1 MILESRDNTSRFSEY
16 FRILFRGRW
25 IIIGCFFA
33 VVAATTY
40 LTYRM
45 QPVYV
50 ASSSV
55 MILDDDPVDVTI
67 RNANP
72 APFRKSRNL
81 NETELLRSR
90 RIAEDVLRSLAES
103 PYRSELAIMRETDVE
118 GNTIT
123 FDDRVRMLRDNTS
136 VENLKDTDVLKVSV
150 KAPSAFECAFLANA
164 IAEEYYRYKLRG
176 ARGEISE
183 IRQFL
188 EQQLEVVRDQLSQS
202 EELERAYKESRGVS
216 SLDDEARTMVEQS
229 TNLHAL
235 YNQTESD
242 LNAELRRMDYLK
254 RQLEDVRGSLVEDM
268 SNITSPIIETL
279 QKEIADKQS
288 RLASLVSNPGPG
300 TEVTINALENEIE
313 TIKGKLVE
321 EVRKIAGGAGSLEPL
336 KTSQELFESILK
348 SEVEIKALTARAEA
362 LREAISNVDYDL
374 EQLPEKTLV
383 LARLT
388 RDRKLN
394 EELYLMLNEKYE
406 ETRISEA
413 AKSAGVEIVDTAK
426 PPEFPVKPRK
436 KLNILFG
443 MLFGFA
449 LGVGITLLID
459 LLDDTIKTP
468 EELER
473 MSLTAL
479 GTIPIVNIE
488 DIRRRMKRQGKE
500 LTAQDEA
507 RIESKMITRFSPKSP
522 ISEAYRSLRTNIQFS
537 DIDNP
542 KRVIL
547 MTSSAT
553 KEGKST
559 TCVNLAIT
567 FAQTG
572 SRVLLVDSDLRRPT
586 LHNFFNVDKM
596 YGLSNVLIGSL
607 AFGDVIKRTEV
618 ENLDLITAGDI
629 PPNPAEMVASERMRV
644 FLEEARNR
652 YDVVLLDSPPV
663 VAVTDAAI
671 LTTRADATIVVVSSG
686 MTGRAE
692 LKRALGLIQ
701 SVGSNVLGVILNG
714 LDIKKMYG
722 SYYYYFHYYQ
732 YYYYYGS
739 ESGAK
744 KKKKST
750 VKHRRTQKASSDVSD
765 AT

>member
-1 MILESRDNTSRFSEY
+1 M
-16 FRILFRGRW
+16 LFRGRW

-45 QPVYV
+45 EPVYV
-50 ASSSV
+50 ASASV
-55 MILDDDPVDVTI
+55 MILDVDPVDVTL
-67 RNANP
+67 RNADP

-103 PYRSELAIMRETDVE
+103 PYRTELAIMRDTDVQ

-123 FDDRVRMLRDNTS
+123 FDDRVRLLRENTS
-136 VENLKDTDVLKVSV
+136 VENLKDTDVLRVSV
-150 KAPSAFECAFLANA
+150 RAPSAFEASFLANA
-164 IAEEYYRYKLRG
+164 LAEEYYRYKLRS

-229 TNLHAL
+229 TNLHAI

-279 QKEIADKQS
+279 QSEIADKQS
-288 RLASLVSNPGPG
+288 RLAALVSNPGPG

-362 LREAISNVDYDL
+362 LREAIANVDYDL

-406 ETRISEA
+406 EARISEA

-426 PPEFPVKPRK
+426 PPEFPIKPRK

-443 MLFGFA
+443 MLFGLA

-473 MSLTAL
+473 MALTAL

-488 DIRRRMKRQGKE
+488 DIRRRLKRQGKE
-500 LTAQDEA
+500 LTAQDEV
-507 RIESKMITRFSPKSP
+507 RLESKMITRFSPKSP

-547 MTSSAT
+547 MTSAAT

-586 LHNFFNVDKM
+586 LHSFFNVDKM

-607 AFGDVIKRTEV
+607 SFNDVIKRTEV

-629 PPNPAEMVASERMRV
+629 PPNPAEMVASERMRM

-671 LTTRADATIVVVSSG
+671 LTTRADATILVVSSG
-686 MTGRAE
+686 MTGRSE
-692 LKRALGLIQ
+692 LKRAIGLIR

-722 SYYYYFHYYQ
+722 TYYYYFHYYQ

-739 ESGAK
+739 ESGERK
-744 KKKKST
+744 KRKNAFKRVRPHT
-750 VKHRRTQKASSDVSD
+750 AAPDVTD

>member
-1 MILESRDNTSRFSEY
+1 M
-16 FRILFRGRW
+16 LFRGRW

-45 QPVYV
+45 EPVYV
-50 ASSSV
+50 ASASV
-55 MILDDDPVDVTI
+55 MILDVDPVDVTL
-67 RNANP
+67 RNADP

-103 PYRSELAIMRETDVE
+103 PYRTELAIMRDTDVQ

-123 FDDRVRMLRDNTS
+123 FDDRVRLLRENTS
-136 VENLKDTDVLKVSV
+136 VENLKDTDVLRVSV
-150 KAPSAFECAFLANA
+150 RAPSAFEASFLANA
-164 IAEEYYRYKLRG
+164 LAEEYYRYKLRS

-229 TNLHAL
+229 TNLHAI

-279 QKEIADKQS
+279 QSEIADKQS
-288 RLASLVSNPGPG
+288 RLAALVSNPGPG

-362 LREAISNVDYDL
+362 LREAIANVDYDL

-406 ETRISEA
+406 EARISEA

-426 PPEFPVKPRK
+426 PPEFPIKPRK

-443 MLFGFA
+443 MLFGLA

-473 MSLTAL
+473 MALTAL

-488 DIRRRMKRQGKE
+488 DIRRRLKRQGKE
-500 LTAQDEA
+500 LTAQDEV
-507 RIESKMITRFSPKSP
+507 RLESKMITRFSPKSP

-547 MTSSAT
+547 MTSAAT

-586 LHNFFNVDKM
+586 LHSFFNVDKM

-607 AFGDVIKRTEV
+607 SFNDVIKRTEV

-629 PPNPAEMVASERMRV
+629 PPNPAEMVASERMRM

-671 LTTRADATIVVVSSG
+671 LTTRADATILVVSSG
-686 MTGRAE
+686 MTGRSE
-692 LKRALGLIQ
+692 LKRAIGLIR

-722 SYYYYFHYYQ
+722 TYYYYFHYYQ

-739 ESGAK
+739 ESGERRK
-744 KKKKST
+744 KKNALKRVRPHT
-750 VKHRRTQKASSDVSD
+750 AAPDVTD

>member
-1 MILESRDNTSRFSEY
+1 MESRDNTSRFSEY

>member
-1 MILESRDNTSRFSEY
+1 MSFQETTNRFSEY

-45 QPVYV
+45 QPLYTAM
-50 ASSSV
+50 ASV
-55 MILDDDPVDVTI
+55 LILDADPVDQAVLGTEQL
-67 RNANP
+67 P
-72 APFRKSRNL
+72 YRKTRNL

-90 RIAEDVLRSLAES
+90 RIAEDVLRSLADS
-103 PYRSELAIMRETDVE
+103 PYRSELEIMRETDSQ
-118 GNTIT
+118 GRTIT
-123 FDDRVRMLRDNTS
+123 FDDRVATLRGNTS
-136 VENLKDTDVLKVSV
+136 VENLKDTDVLRVSMQ
-150 KAPSAFECAFLANA
+150 AHSAFEAAFLANA
-164 IAEEYYRYKLRG
+164 IAEEYYRYKLRS
-176 ARGEISE
+176 ARGEVSE

-202 EELERAYKESRGVS
+202 EELERAYKESRGVAA
-216 SLDDEARTMVEQS
+216 LDEESKNLVSQS
-229 TNLHAL
+229 ADMHAL

-254 RQLEDVRGSLVEDM
+254 RQLEDVRGALVEDI
-268 SNITSPIIETL
+268 SNISSPIIETL
-279 QKEIADKQS
+279 QREIADKQT
-288 RLASLVSNPGPG
+288 RLAALVSNPGPG
-300 TEVTINALENEIE
+300 TDVTIQALENEIE

-321 EVRKIAGGAGSLEPL
+321 EVRKIAGSGGSFEPL
-336 KTSQELFESILK
+336 RTSQELFDNILK

-362 LREAISNVDYDL
+362 LREVISNIDYEL

-394 EELYLMLNEKYE
+394 EELYLILNEKYE
-406 ETRISEA
+406 ESRISEA

-426 PPEFPVKPRK
+426 PPEFPLKPRK

-443 MLFGFA
+443 MLFGLA

-473 MSLTAL
+473 VALTPL

-488 DIRRRMKRQGKE
+488 DIRRRLKRQGKE
-500 LTAQDEA
+500 LTPADEA
-507 RIESKMITRFSPKSP
+507 RIESKMITKFSPKSP

-567 FAQTG
+567 FAQMG

-607 AFGDVIKRTEV
+607 TLKDVIKRTEV

-629 PPNPAEMVASERMRV
+629 PPNPAEMVASERMKA
-644 FLEEARNR
+644 FLDEARAK

-692 LKRALGLIQ
+692 LKRAINLIQ
-701 SVGSNVLGVILNG
+701 SVGSHVLGVVLNG

-739 ESGAK
+739 ESGNK
-744 KKKKST
+744 KKRKTGRKQAE
-750 VKHRRTQKASSDVSD
+750 HRASSDVSEM
-765 AT
+765 T

>member
-1 MILESRDNTSRFSEY
+1 MDFKDNTGRFSEY

-25 IIIGCFFA
+25 IIIGSFFA

-50 ASSSV
+50 ASASV
-55 MILDDDPVDVTI
+55 MILDSDPVDATI
-67 RNANP
+67 RNTDP

-81 NETELLRSR
+81 NESELLRSR
-90 RIAEDVLRSLAES
+90 RIAEDVLRSLADS
-103 PYRSELAIMRETDVE
+103 PYRTELNIMRETDQE

-123 FDDRVRMLRDNTS
+123 FDDRVRSLRDATS
-136 VENLKDTDVLKVSV
+136 VENLKDTDVLRVVVRAS
-150 KAPSAFECAFLANA
+150 SAFEASFLANA
-164 IAEEYYRYKLRG
+164 VSEEYYRYKLRS

-188 EQQLEVVRDQLSQS
+188 EQQLEVIRDQLSQS
-202 EELERAYKESRGVS
+202 EELERAYKESRGVAS
-216 SLDDEARTMVEQS
+216 MDDESRTLVEQS
-229 TNLHAL
+229 TGMHVL

-254 RQLEDVRGSLVEDM
+254 RQLTDVRGTMVEDM
-268 SNITSPIIETL
+268 GNITSPIIETL

-288 RLASLVSNPGPG
+288 RQASLVSNPGPG
-300 TEVTINALENEIE
+300 TEITINALENEIE

-321 EVRKIAGGAGSLEPL
+321 EVRKIAGGKGSLDPL
-336 KTSQELFESILK
+336 KTSQDLFDGILK

-362 LREAISNVDYDL
+362 LREAIANIDYDL
-374 EQLPEKTLV
+374 DQLPEKTLV

-394 EELYLMLNEKYE
+394 EELYLLLNEKYE
-406 ETRISEA
+406 EARISEA
-413 AKSAGVEIVDTAK
+413 AKSAGVEIVDSAK

-443 MLFGFA
+443 MLFGLA
-449 LGVGITLLID
+449 LGVGIALLID

-473 MSLTAL
+473 MNLTAL

-500 LTAQDEA
+500 LTPQDEA

-607 AFGDVIKRTEV
+607 AFNDVIKRTEV
-618 ENLDLITAGDI
+618 ENLDVITAGDI
-629 PPNPAEMVASERMRV
+629 PPNPAEMVASERMKA
-644 FLEEARNR
+644 FLDEARGR

-671 LTTRADATIVVVSSG
+671 LTTRADATIIVVSSG
-686 MTGRAE
+686 MTGRSE
-692 LKRALGLIQ
+692 LKRALALIK
-701 SVGSNVLGVILNG
+701 SVGSNVLGIVLNG

-739 ESGAK
+739 ETSSTK
-744 KKKKST
+744 KKKTS
-750 VKHRRTQKASSDVSD
+750 VKRQHGVKAPSDVSD
-765 AT
+765 VT

>member
-1 MILESRDNTSRFSEY
+1 MEFRDNTSRFSEY
-16 FRILFRGRW
+16 FRVLFRGRW

-45 QPVYV
+45 EPVYV
-50 ASSSV
+50 ASASV
-55 MILDDDPVDVTI
+55 MILDVDPVDVTL
-67 RNANP
+67 RNADP

-103 PYRSELAIMRETDVE
+103 PYRTELAIMRDTDVQ

-123 FDDRVRMLRDNTS
+123 FDDRVRLLRENTS
-136 VENLKDTDVLKVSV
+136 VENLKDTDVLRVSV
-150 KAPSAFECAFLANA
+150 RAPSAFEASFLANA
-164 IAEEYYRYKLRG
+164 LAEEYYRYKLRS

-229 TNLHAL
+229 TNLHAI

-279 QKEIADKQS
+279 QSEIADKQS
-288 RLASLVSNPGPG
+288 RLAALVSNPGPG

-362 LREAISNVDYDL
+362 LREAIANVDYDL

-406 ETRISEA
+406 EARISEA

-426 PPEFPVKPRK
+426 PPEFPIKPRK

-443 MLFGFA
+443 MLFGLA

-473 MSLTAL
+473 MALTAL

-488 DIRRRMKRQGKE
+488 DIRRRLKRQGKE
-500 LTAQDEA
+500 LTAQDEV
-507 RIESKMITRFSPKSP
+507 RLESKMITRFSPKSP

-547 MTSSAT
+547 MTSAAT

-586 LHNFFNVDKM
+586 LHSFFNVDKM

-607 AFGDVIKRTEV
+607 SFNDVIKRTEV

-629 PPNPAEMVASERMRV
+629 PPNPAEMVASERMRM

-671 LTTRADATIVVVSSG
+671 LTTRADATILVVSSG
-686 MTGRAE
+686 MTGRSE
-692 LKRALGLIQ
+692 LKRAIGLIR
-701 SVGSNVLGVILNG
+701 SVGSNVLGIILNG

-722 SYYYYFHYYQ
+722 TYYYYFHYYQ

-739 ESGAK
+739 ESGE
-744 KKKKST
+744 
-750 VKHRRTQKASSDVSD
+750 RRKRKNALKRVRPHTAAPDVTD

>member
-1 MILESRDNTSRFSEY
+1 MDFKDNTGRFSEY

-50 ASSSV
+50 ASASV
-55 MILDDDPVDVTI
+55 LLLDTDPVDVTI
-67 RNANP
+67 RDANP
-72 APFRKSRNL
+72 APFKKSRNL
-81 NETELLRSR
+81 NESELMGSR
-90 RIAEDVLRSLAES
+90 RIAEDVLRSLADS
-103 PYRSELAIMRETDVE
+103 PYKSELNIMRESDAL

-123 FDDRVRMLRDNTS
+123 FDDRVRRLRDNTS
-136 VENLKDTDVLKVSV
+136 IENLKGSDVLQVSV
-150 KAPSAFECAFLANA
+150 RASSAFESSFLANA
-164 IAEEYYRYKLRG
+164 IAEEYYRYKLRA

-216 SLDDEARTMVEQS
+216 SLDDESRALVDQS
-229 TNLHAL
+229 TQMHAL

-254 RQLEDVRGSLVEDM
+254 RQLEDTRGTMVEDM

-279 QKEIADKQS
+279 QREIAEKQS
-288 RLASLVSNPGPG
+288 RLAALVSNPGPG
-300 TEVTINALENEIE
+300 TEVTVNSLENEIE
-313 TIKGKLVE
+313 TIKGKLAE
-321 EVRKIAGGAGSLEPL
+321 EVRKIASGRGSLDPL
-336 KTSQELFESILK
+336 RTSQNLFEEVLK

-362 LREAISNVDYDL
+362 LREVIANIDYDL
-374 EQLPEKTLV
+374 DQLPEKALV

-388 RDRKLN
+388 RDSKLN
-394 EELYLMLNEKYE
+394 EDLYLMLNEKYE

-426 PPEFPVKPRK
+426 PPEVPVKPRK

-443 MLFGFA
+443 MLFGLG

-473 MSLTAL
+473 MNLTAL

-586 LHNFFNVDKM
+586 LHNFFNLDKM

-607 AFGDVIKRTEV
+607 AFSDVIKRTEV
-618 ENLDLITAGDI
+618 ENLDVITAGDI
-629 PPNPAEMVASERMRV
+629 PPNPAEMVASERMKA
-644 FLEEARNR
+644 FLEEARSR
-652 YDVVLLDSPPV
+652 YDVVMLDSPPV

-686 MTGRAE
+686 MTGRSE
-692 LKRALGLIQ
+692 LKRALGLIE
-701 SVGSNVLGVILNG
+701 SVGSHVLGVILNG

-739 ESGAK
+739 ETGK
-744 KKKKST
+744 KKKKKT
-750 VKHRRTQKASSDVSD
+750 GVKRHREAKMPSDVSD
-765 AT
+765 VT

>member
-1 MILESRDNTSRFSEY
+1 MNFQENTNRFSEY
-16 FRILFRGRW
+16 FRVLFRGRW

-33 VVAATTY
+33 VVAATTF

-45 QPVYV
+45 QPVYTSS
-50 ASSSV
+50 ASV
-55 MILDDDPVDVTI
+55 LMLEGDPVDAKILNTEALPYRKT
-67 RNANP
+67 RNM
-72 APFRKSRNL
+72 

-103 PYRSELAIMRETDVE
+103 PYRSELEIMRETDIE

-123 FDDRVRMLRDNTS
+123 FDDRVILLRTNTS
-136 VENLKDTDVLKVSV
+136 VENVKDTDVLKVSV
-150 KAPSAFECAFLANA
+150 RAHSAFESAFLANA
-164 IAEEYYRYKLRG
+164 IAEEYYRYKLRA
-176 ARGEISE
+176 ARGEVSE

-202 EELERAYKESRGVS
+202 EELERAYKESRGVAVLDEESRNLVS
-216 SLDDEARTMVEQS
+216 SSAQM
-229 TNLHAL
+229 HAL

-254 RQLEDVRGSLVEDM
+254 RQLEDVRGALVEDVT
-268 SNITSPIIETL
+268 NITSPIIETL

-288 RLASLVSNPGPG
+288 RMAALVSNPGQG
-300 TEVTINALENEIE
+300 TDVTIQALENEIE

-321 EVRKIAGGAGSLEPL
+321 EVRKIAASTGSMEPL
-336 KTSQELFESILK
+336 KTSQGLFDNILT

-362 LREAISNVDYDL
+362 LREVIANIDFDL
-374 EQLPEKTLV
+374 DQLPEKTLV

-388 RDRKLN
+388 RDRQLN

-406 ETRISEA
+406 EARISEA

-426 PPEFPVKPRK
+426 PPEEPVKPRK

-443 MLFGFA
+443 MLFGLA

-473 MSLTAL
+473 MSLTPL

-500 LTAQDEA
+500 LTSADEA

-567 FAQTG
+567 FAQMG
-572 SRVLLVDSDLRRPT
+572 SRVLLVDSDLRRPS
-586 LHNFFNVDKM
+586 LQNFFNVDKM
-596 YGLSNVLIGSL
+596 YGLTNVLIGSL
-607 AFGDVIKRTEV
+607 AFNDVIKRTEV

-629 PPNPAEMVASERMRV
+629 PPNPAEMVASERMKA
-644 FLEEARNR
+644 FLEEARAR

-701 SVGSNVLGVILNG
+701 SVGSNVLGVVLNG

-739 ESGAK
+739 ESGEK
-744 KKKKST
+744 KKKKS
-750 VKHRRTQKASSDVSD
+750 KSKQQHRNKREASDVSD
-765 AT
+765 MT

>member
-1 MILESRDNTSRFSEY
+1 MEFRDNNNRFSEY
-16 FRILFRGRW
+16 FRVLFRGRW

-50 ASSSV
+50 AGASV
-55 MILDDDPVDVTI
+55 MILDSDPVDATL
-67 RNANP
+67 RNADP
-72 APFRKSRNL
+72 VPFRKSRNL
-81 NETELLRSR
+81 NEMEVMRSR

-103 PYRSELAIMRETDVE
+103 PYRSELDIMRETDVE

-123 FDDRVRMLRDNTS
+123 FDDRVGKLRESTT
-136 VENLKDTDVLKVSV
+136 VENLKDSDVLKVAV
-150 KAPSAFECAFLANA
+150 RAPSAFEAAFLANA
-164 IAEEYYRYKLRG
+164 VAEEYYRYKLRS

-202 EELERAYKESRGVS
+202 EELERAYKESRGVA

-229 TNLHAL
+229 TELHAL
-235 YNQTESD
+235 YNATESD
-242 LNAELRRMDYLK
+242 LNSELRRMDYLK
-254 RQLEDVRGSLVEDM
+254 RQLEDVRGSLVEDV
-268 SNITSPIIETL
+268 SNITSPIIEAL
-279 QKEIADKQS
+279 QREIADKQT

-300 TEVTINALENEIE
+300 TDATINALENEIE
-313 TIKGKLVE
+313 TIKGKLAE
-321 EVRKIAGGAGSLEPL
+321 EVRKIASGSGSLEPL
-336 KTSQELFESILK
+336 RTSQELFDNILK

-362 LREAISNVDYDL
+362 LREAIGNVDFDL
-374 EQLPEKTLV
+374 DQLPEKTLV

-394 EELYLMLNEKYE
+394 EELYLLLNEKYE
-406 ETRISEA
+406 EARISEA

-443 MLFGFA
+443 MLFGLA
-449 LGVGITLLID
+449 LGAGITLLIE
-459 LLDDTIKTP
+459 LLDDTLKTP

-473 MSLTAL
+473 MALTVL

-567 FAQTG
+567 FAQMG
-572 SRVLLVDSDLRRPT
+572 SRVLLVDSDLRRPN
-586 LHNFFNVDKM
+586 LHNFFNADKM

-607 AFGDVIKRTEV
+607 AFNDVIKRTEV

-629 PPNPAEMVASERMRV
+629 PPNPAEMVASERMRA
-644 FLEEARNR
+644 FLDEARAR

-686 MTGRAE
+686 MTGRSE
-692 LKRALGLIQ
+692 LKRAMGLIQ
-701 SVGSNVLGVILNG
+701 SVGSHVLGVVLNG

-739 ESGAK
+739 ESGDK
-744 KKKKST
+744 KKKKSS
-750 VKHRRTQKASSDVSD
+750 KKIGRRHSASPDVTD

>member
-1 MILESRDNTSRFSEY
+1 M
-16 FRILFRGRW
+16 LFRGRW

-45 QPVYV
+45 EPVYV
-50 ASSSV
+50 ASASV
-55 MILDDDPVDVTI
+55 MILDVDPVDVTL
-67 RNANP
+67 RNADP

-103 PYRSELAIMRETDVE
+103 PYRTELAIMRDTDVQ

-123 FDDRVRMLRDNTS
+123 FDDRVRLLRENTS
-136 VENLKDTDVLKVSV
+136 VENLKDTDVLRVSV
-150 KAPSAFECAFLANA
+150 RAPSAFEASFLANA
-164 IAEEYYRYKLRG
+164 LAEEYYRYKLRS
-176 ARGEISE
+176 ARGDISE

-229 TNLHAL
+229 TNLHAI

-279 QKEIADKQS
+279 QSEIADKQS
-288 RLASLVSNPGPG
+288 RLAALVSNPGPG

-362 LREAISNVDYDL
+362 LREAIANVDYDL

-406 ETRISEA
+406 EARISEA

-426 PPEFPVKPRK
+426 PPEFPIKPRK

-443 MLFGFA
+443 MLFGLA

-473 MSLTAL
+473 MALTAL

-488 DIRRRMKRQGKE
+488 DIRRRLKRQGKE
-500 LTAQDEA
+500 LTAQDEV
-507 RIESKMITRFSPKSP
+507 RLESKMITRFSPKSP

-547 MTSSAT
+547 MTSAAT

-586 LHNFFNVDKM
+586 LHSFFNVDKM

-607 AFGDVIKRTEV
+607 SFNDVIKRTEV

-629 PPNPAEMVASERMRV
+629 PPNPAEMVASERMRM

-671 LTTRADATIVVVSSG
+671 LTTRADATILVVSSG
-686 MTGRAE
+686 MTGRSE
-692 LKRALGLIQ
+692 LKRAIGLIR
-701 SVGSNVLGVILNG
+701 SVGSNVLGIILNG

-722 SYYYYFHYYQ
+722 TYYYYFHYYQ

-739 ESGAK
+739 ESGE
-744 KKKKST
+744 
-750 VKHRRTQKASSDVSD
+750 RRKRKNALKRVRPHTAAPDVTD

>member
-1 MILESRDNTSRFSEY
+1 M
-16 FRILFRGRW
+16 FRGRW

-55 MILDDDPVDVTI
+55 MILDDDPVDVAI

-123 FDDRVRMLRDNTS
+123 FDDRVGMLRENTS

-279 QKEIADKQS
+279 QREIADKQS

-321 EVRKIAGGAGSLEPL
+321 EVRKIASGAGSLEPL

-473 MSLTAL
+473 MSLTTL

-500 LTAQDEA
+500 LTSQDEA

-553 KEGKST
+553 KDGKST

-607 AFGDVIKRTEV
+607 AFSDVIKRTEV

-644 FLEEARNR
+644 FLEEARSR

-671 LTTRADATIVVVSSG
+671 LTTRADATIMVVSSG

-701 SVGSNVLGVILNG
+701 SVGSNVMGVILNG

-739 ESGAK
+739 ESGEK

-750 VKHRRTQKASSDVSD
+750 VKHRRIQKTSSDVSD

>member
-1 MILESRDNTSRFSEY
+1 MSFQESQNRFSEY
-16 FRILFRGRW
+16 FRVLFRGRW

-45 QPVYV
+45 QPVYT
-50 ASSSV
+50 ASAS
-55 MILDDDPVDVTI
+55 MLILDVDPVDASILNTE
-67 RNANP
+67 P
-72 APFRKSRNL
+72 LPYRKTRNL

-90 RIAEDVLRSLAES
+90 RIAEDVLRSLADS
-103 PYRSELAIMRETDVE
+103 PYRSELEIMREADTE

-123 FDDRVRMLRDNTS
+123 FDDRVRMLRFNTS
-136 VENLKDTDVLKVSV
+136 VENLKDTDILRVSV
-150 KAPSAFECAFLANA
+150 QAHSAFEAAFLANA
-164 IAEEYYRYKLRG
+164 ISEEYYRYKLRS
-176 ARGEISE
+176 ARGEVSE

-202 EELERAYKESRGVS
+202 EELERSYKESRGVAA
-216 SLDDEARTMVEQS
+216 LDEESRNLVTQS
-229 TNLHAL
+229 ADMHAL
-235 YNQTESD
+235 YNATESD
-242 LNAELRRMDYLK
+242 LNAELRRKDYLK
-254 RQLEDVRGSLVEDM
+254 SQLEDVRGALVEDM
-268 SNITSPIIETL
+268 TNVTSPIIETL
-279 QKEIADKQS
+279 QREIADKQS

-300 TEVTINALENEIE
+300 TDVTIQALENEIE

-321 EVRKIAGGAGSLEPL
+321 EVRKIAGSGGSIQPL
-336 KTSQELFESILK
+336 KTSQELFDNILK

-362 LREAISNVDYDL
+362 LRAAISNIDYQL

-394 EELYLMLNEKYE
+394 EELYLILNEKYE
-406 ETRISEA
+406 EARISEA

-426 PPEFPVKPRK
+426 PPEEPVKPRK

-443 MLFGFA
+443 MLFGLA

-473 MSLTAL
+473 IGLTPL
-479 GTIPIVNIE
+479 GTIPVVNVDE
-488 DIRRRMKRQGKE
+488 IRRRMKRKGKS
-500 LTAQDEA
+500 LTRADEV
-507 RIESKMITRFSPKSP
+507 RIESKMITKFSPKSP

-559 TCVNLAIT
+559 TCVNLATT
-567 FAQTG
+567 FAQMG

-586 LHNFFNVDKM
+586 LHNFFNVDRM
-596 YGLSNVLIGSL
+596 YGLTNVLIGSL
-607 AFGDVIKRTEV
+607 SFNDVIKRTEV

-629 PPNPAEMVASERMRV
+629 PPNPAEMVGSERMKA
-644 FLEEARNR
+644 FLDEARAR
-652 YDVVLLDSPPV
+652 YDIVLLDSPPV

-686 MTGRAE
+686 MTGRSE
-692 LKRALGLIQ
+692 LKRAINLIQ
-701 SVGSNVLGVILNG
+701 NVGSHVLGVVLNG

-744 KKKKST
+744 KKKRKVSRDHSA
-750 VKHRRTQKASSDVSD
+750 KRSSSDVSEM
-765 AT
+765 T

>member
-1 MILESRDNTSRFSEY
+1 MEFRDNTSRFSEY
-16 FRILFRGRW
+16 FRVLFRGRW

-50 ASSSV
+50 SSSSV
-55 MILDDDPVDVTI
+55 MILDSDPVDETL
-67 RNANP
+67 RNSDP

-90 RIAEDVLRSLAES
+90 RIAEDVLRSLADS
-103 PYRSELAIMRETDVE
+103 PYRTELAIMRETDQQ

-123 FDDRVRMLRDNTS
+123 FDDRVLLLRENTS
-136 VENLKDTDVLKVSV
+136 VENLKDTDVLRVSV
-150 KAPSAFECAFLANA
+150 KAPSAFESAFLANSL
-164 IAEEYYRYKLRG
+164 AEEYYRYKLRG

-202 EELERAYKESRGVS
+202 EELERAYKESRSVS

-242 LNAELRRMDYLK
+242 LNAELRRVDYLK
-254 RQLEDVRGSLVEDM
+254 RQLDDVRGSLVEDM

-279 QKEIADKQS
+279 QREIADKQT
-288 RLASLVSNPGPG
+288 RLAALVSNPGPG

-362 LREAISNVDYDL
+362 LREAIANVDYDL

-406 ETRISEA
+406 EARISEA

-426 PPEFPVKPRK
+426 PPEFPIKPRK

-443 MLFGFA
+443 MLFGLA

-473 MSLTAL
+473 MALTAL
-479 GTIPIVNIE
+479 GTIPIVNID

-500 LTAQDEA
+500 LTSQDEA
-507 RIESKMITRFSPKSP
+507 RIESKMITKFSPKSP

-586 LHNFFNVDKM
+586 LHNFFGVDKM

-607 AFGDVIKRTEV
+607 AFNDVIKRTEV

-629 PPNPAEMVASERMRV
+629 PPNPAEMVASERMKL
-644 FLEEARNR
+644 FLEEARGR
-652 YDVVLLDSPPV
+652 YDVILLDSPPV

-671 LTTRADATIVVVSSG
+671 LTTRADATILVVSSG
-686 MTGRAE
+686 MTGRSE
-692 LKRALGLIQ
+692 LKRAIGLIR
-701 SVGSNVLGVILNG
+701 SVGSNVLGVVLNG

-739 ESGAK
+739 ESGER
-744 KKKKST
+744 KKKKSAL
-750 VKHRRTQKASSDVSD
+750 KHRRAPAASSDLSD

>member
-1 MILESRDNTSRFSEY
+1 M
-16 FRILFRGRW
+16 LFRGRW

-45 QPVYV
+45 EPVYV
-50 ASSSV
+50 ASASV
-55 MILDDDPVDVTI
+55 MILDVDPVDATL
-67 RNANP
+67 RNADP

-103 PYRSELAIMRETDVE
+103 PYRTELAIMRDTDVQ

-123 FDDRVRMLRDNTS
+123 FDDRVRLLRENTS
-136 VENLKDTDVLKVSV
+136 VENLKDTDVLRVSV
-150 KAPSAFECAFLANA
+150 RAPSAFEASFLANA
-164 IAEEYYRYKLRG
+164 LAEEYYRYKLRS
-176 ARGEISE
+176 ARGDISE

-229 TNLHAL
+229 TNLHAI

-279 QKEIADKQS
+279 QSEIADKQS
-288 RLASLVSNPGPG
+288 RLAALVSNPGPG

-362 LREAISNVDYDL
+362 LREAIANVDYDL

-406 ETRISEA
+406 EARISEA

-426 PPEFPVKPRK
+426 PPEFPIKPRK

-443 MLFGFA
+443 MLFGLA

-473 MSLTAL
+473 MALTAL

-488 DIRRRMKRQGKE
+488 DIRRRLKRQGKE
-500 LTAQDEA
+500 LTAQDEV
-507 RIESKMITRFSPKSP
+507 RLESKMITRFSPKSP

-547 MTSSAT
+547 MTSAAT

-586 LHNFFNVDKM
+586 LHSFFNVDKM

-607 AFGDVIKRTEV
+607 SFNDVIKRTEV

-629 PPNPAEMVASERMRV
+629 PPNPAEMVASERMRM

-671 LTTRADATIVVVSSG
+671 LTTRADATILVVSSG
-686 MTGRAE
+686 MTGRSE
-692 LKRALGLIQ
+692 LKRAIGLIR
-701 SVGSNVLGVILNG
+701 SVGSNVLGIILNG

-722 SYYYYFHYYQ
+722 TYYYYFHYYQ

-739 ESGAK
+739 ESGE
-744 KKKKST
+744 
-750 VKHRRTQKASSDVSD
+750 RRKRKNALKRVRPHTAAPDVTD

>member
-1 MILESRDNTSRFSEY
+1 VNLDFKDNTGRFSEY

-25 IIIGCFFA
+25 IIIGSFFA

-50 ASSSV
+50 ASASV
-55 MILDDDPVDVTI
+55 MILDSDPVDATI
-67 RNANP
+67 RNTDP

-81 NETELLRSR
+81 NESELLRSR
-90 RIAEDVLRSLAES
+90 RIAEDVLRSLADS
-103 PYRSELAIMRETDVE
+103 PYRTELNIMRETDQE

-123 FDDRVRMLRDNTS
+123 FDDRVRSLRDATS
-136 VENLKDTDVLKVSV
+136 VENLKDTDVLRVVVRAS
-150 KAPSAFECAFLANA
+150 SAFEASFLANA
-164 IAEEYYRYKLRG
+164 VSEEYYRYKLRS

-188 EQQLEVVRDQLSQS
+188 EQQLEVIRDQLSQS
-202 EELERAYKESRGVS
+202 EELERAYKESRGVAS
-216 SLDDEARTMVEQS
+216 MDDESRTLVEQS
-229 TNLHAL
+229 TGMHVL

-254 RQLEDVRGSLVEDM
+254 RQLTDVRGTMVEDM
-268 SNITSPIIETL
+268 GNITSPIIETL

-288 RLASLVSNPGPG
+288 RQASLVSNPGPG
-300 TEVTINALENEIE
+300 TEITINALENEIE

-321 EVRKIAGGAGSLEPL
+321 EVRKIAGGKGSLDPL
-336 KTSQELFESILK
+336 KTSQDLFDGILK

-362 LREAISNVDYDL
+362 LREAIANIDYDL
-374 EQLPEKTLV
+374 DQLPEKTLV

-394 EELYLMLNEKYE
+394 EELYLLLNEKYE
-406 ETRISEA
+406 EARISEA
-413 AKSAGVEIVDTAK
+413 AKSAGVEIVDSAK

-443 MLFGFA
+443 MLFGLA
-449 LGVGITLLID
+449 LGVGIALLID

-473 MSLTAL
+473 MNLTAL

-500 LTAQDEA
+500 LTPQDEA

-607 AFGDVIKRTEV
+607 AFNDVIKRTEV
-618 ENLDLITAGDI
+618 ENLDVITAGDI
-629 PPNPAEMVASERMRV
+629 PPNPAEMVASERMKA
-644 FLEEARNR
+644 FLDEARGR

-671 LTTRADATIVVVSSG
+671 LTTRADATIIVVSSG
-686 MTGRAE
+686 MTGRSE
-692 LKRALGLIQ
+692 LKRALALIK
-701 SVGSNVLGVILNG
+701 SVGSNVLGIVLNG

-739 ESGAK
+739 ETSSTK
-744 KKKKST
+744 KKKTS
-750 VKHRRTQKASSDVSD
+750 VKRQHGVKAPSDVSD
-765 AT
+765 VT